1 MRNIDDII
9 FAVFN
14 EETLNLDEEELL
26 AEKSS
31 DIYDFYDDKIKF
43 YPEIL
48 TQLHVTLQNRIKDI
62 KIISKCKECGE
73 EYRIRYKYIPY
84 LEYDDMEL
92 CDKCIENFAFD
103 YVTLRK
109 IEKHFKLVWEEHGKL
124 ETFYSKKFSKIAE
137 ILKDVTQGRQE
148 IGKWLSEYSRNYSIR
163 IDEVTAYYEIDDN
176 TVYISSNP
184 DKGEKINSIRD
195 IKQFGTLK
203 VKYDSDC
210 KNIELRFRDYCKRPY
225 SFQTNKKSSSY
236 NWIVPNGMSLKLDNY
251 YDGDY
256 ESSEFHFE

>member
-14 EETLNLDEEELL
+14 EETLDLDEEESL

-31 DIYDFYDDKIKF
+31 DIYDLYLDKIKF

-48 TQLHVTLQNRIKDI
+48 TKLHVTLQNRIKEI
-62 KIISKCKECGE
+62 KISSKCEECGE

-84 LEYDDMEL
+84 LEYGDIEL
-92 CDKCIENFAFD
+92 CDKCIENFALD

-109 IEKHFKLVWEEHGKL
+109 IEEHFELVQDEYAKL
-124 ETFYSKKFSKIAE
+124 ETFYSNKLSKIAE
-137 ILKDVTQGRQE
+137 MLKDATKKRQE

-176 TVYISSNP
+176 TVYILSNS
-184 DKGEKINSIRD
+184 DNGEKINSIRD

-210 KNIELRFRDYCKRPY
+210 RNIELRFKDYCKRPY
-225 SFQTNKKSSSY
+225 SFQTNKKSYSY

-256 ESSEFHFE
+256 ENSEFHFD